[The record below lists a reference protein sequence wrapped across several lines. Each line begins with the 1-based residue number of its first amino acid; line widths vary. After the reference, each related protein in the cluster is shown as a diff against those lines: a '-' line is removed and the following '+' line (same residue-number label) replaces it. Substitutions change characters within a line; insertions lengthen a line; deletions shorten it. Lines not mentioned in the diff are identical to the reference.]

1 VNRPR
6 LRRGKPAESFAD
18 EDIPGY
24 SKPGEKP
31 SATAGKVA
39 TTVASGKNDVQLVP
53 AISDASSNILR
64 PFAFD
69 WLKGEEDDRR
79 KQMTELAKQQL
90 RAYIDAR
97 AKATVGVK
105 PAHAQTTHHVAAPEP
120 ILESVQMAA
129 YDLWRT
135 NQPVMIFTATAHMP
149 APAAGSA
156 HSDYDSD
163 LQYSIVI
170 VAYPDIYSNLHQL
183 YVGVTDKFHLD
194 ITPRLELVDAVD
206 ADGDGVG
213 ELLFRE
219 TSDAGTGWVI
229 YRATGDKL
237 WKMFDSLIPEG

>member
-1 VNRPR
+1 V
-6 LRRGKPAESFAD
+6 
-18 EDIPGY
+18 
-24 SKPGEKP
+24 KP
-31 SATAGKVA
+31 SSTATAGKV
-39 TTVASGKNDVQLVP
+39 TETVASTKNDVQLIP
-53 AISDASSNILR
+53 AISDATSNILR

-69 WLKGEEDDRR
+69 WYKGEEDDRR
-79 KQMTELAKQQL
+79 KQMTELAKEQL
-90 RAYIDAR
+90 RAYVDAR

-105 PAHAQTTHHVAAPEP
+105 PAHSQTAHHAAAPEP
-120 ILESVQMAA
+120 ILEIVQMVA

-135 NQPVMIFTATAHMP
+135 SQPVMIFTASAHMQ
-149 APAAGSA
+149 PAAGSA
-156 HSDYDSD
+156 HSEYDSE

-170 VAYPDIYSNLHQL
+170 VAYPDIYNNLHKL

-194 ITPRLELVDAVD
+194 ITPRLELVDAID

-237 WKMFDSLIPEG
+237 WKMFDSLVPEG